1 MTSQLETFDPAPDA
15 HVTRLAAAVSADD
28 LSPRERDMVR
38 LIVAGM
44 SNQEIA
50 DTLYLSINSVKTY
63 IRSAYRRMG
72 VETRTQAVVWGVRR
86 GFLDEL
92 DDPAPLSA

>member
-1 MTSQLETFDPAPDA
+1 MTSQPETVASVPEA
-15 HVTRLAAAVSADD
+15 HVSRLAAAVSADE

-72 VETRTQAVVWGVRR
+72 VETRTQAVVWGVRH
-86 GFLDEL
+86 GFLDDL
-92 DDPAPLSA
+92 DDSAELIA

>member
-63 IRSAYRRMG
+63 IRSAYRKIG
-72 VETRTQAVVWGVRR
+72 AVSRAPAVAWGIQH
-86 GFLDEL
+86 GF
-92 DDPAPLSA
+92 PAVAEKVHEVD